1 MRQAIAQSAGLLTL
15 GTIPFVV
22 ILVTLPGDR
31 ARAADAYFLF
41 LGAILLL
48 ALVRMTRHGTRGDR
62 SSFDPLGQGRSPQP
76 EQLPELARMER
87 NVVLATAKQF
97 DSRQRIRPMLR
108 EIAEHRLATN
118 HGIYMDDDP
127 DRAREVLGE
136 EAWDLIHFDQDE
148 LDRRRGRGLE
158 LDRLER
164 VVESLERV

>member
-1 MRQAIAQSAGLLTL
+1 MRQAIVQSVGLLTL
-15 GTIPFVV
+15 GTIPFIA
-22 ILVTLPGDR
+22 ILLTLPGDR
-31 ARAADAYFLF
+31 ALAADAYFLF

-48 ALVRMTRHGTRGDR
+48 ALVRLTKHGTRGER
-62 SSFDPLGQGRSPQP
+62 SSFDRLAEGRPSEP

-97 DSRQRIRPMLR
+97 DSRQRIRPILR
-108 EIAEHRLATN
+108 EIAEHRLATSR
-118 HGIYMDDDP
+118 GIYMEDDP

-158 LDRLER
+158 LERLER
-164 VVESLERV
+164 VVESLERI

>member
-1 MRQAIAQSAGLLTL
+1 MRQTLFRSAGLLTL

-22 ILVTLPGDR
+22 VLVVLPGDR
-31 ARAADAYFLF
+31 GRATDAYLLY

-48 ALVRMTRHGTRGDR
+48 ALVRLTKTGVSGESSFERQAEGR
-62 SSFDPLGQGRSPQP
+62 SSEP

-97 DSRQRIRPMLR
+97 DSRQRIRPILR
-108 EIAEHRLATN
+108 EIAEHRLATSR
-118 HGIYMDDDP
+118 GIYMDDAP
-127 DRAREVLGE
+127 ERAREVLGE

-158 LDRLER
+158 LERLER
-164 VVESLERV
+164 VVDSLEEI

>member
-1 MRQAIAQSAGLLTL
+1 MRQAIVQSAGLLTA
-15 GTIPFVV
+15 GTIPFVA
-22 ILVTLPGDR
+22 ILLTLPGDR
-31 ARAADAYFLF
+31 TLAADAYFLF

-48 ALVRMTRHGTRGDR
+48 ALVRLTKQGTRGDR
-62 SSFDPLGQGRSPQP
+62 SSFDRLAEGRSSEP

-97 DSRQRIRPMLR
+97 DSRQRIRPILR

-118 HGIYMDDDP
+118 RGIYMDDNP

-164 VVESLERV
+164 VIESLERI